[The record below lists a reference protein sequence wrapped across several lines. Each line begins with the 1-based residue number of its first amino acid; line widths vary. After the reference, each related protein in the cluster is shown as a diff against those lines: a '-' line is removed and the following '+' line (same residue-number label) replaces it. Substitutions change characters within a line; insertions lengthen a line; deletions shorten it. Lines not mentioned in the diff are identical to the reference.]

1 MDVVLGYRWDPPRSG
16 WCFVEGE
23 NADGATVD
31 DDNFRIT
38 APDPQ
43 GPTTSSAP
51 GQVLSAIPGTREGAA
66 EGGYQQTSTGVAWT
80 DPAEAAVLR
89 DALAPVAPPAP
100 VMPRAPVIMPHF
112 GI

>member
-51 GQVLSAIPGTREGAA
+51 GQVLSAIPGTREGRRGWLPADVDRGGLDGSRRGRRAA
-66 EGGYQQTSTGVAWT
+66 
-80 DPAEAAVLR
+80 
-89 DALAPVAPPAP
+89 
-100 VMPRAPVIMPHF
+100 
-112 GI
+112 